1 MIYRRQC
8 HDTERVKQTADWR
21 STKRQNRSGDKTASV
36 LVTRSVMHPKYHKTV
51 KRFKKYL
58 VHDEKNELNVG
69 DSVIAVEC
77 RPLSKTKSFR
87 LKTILATGV
96 K

>member
-1 MIYRRQC
+1 MALKREISGKV
-8 HDTERVKQTADWR
+8 VKKA
-21 STKRQNRSGDKTASV
+21 GDKTV
-36 LVTRSVMHPKYHKTV
+36 TILVERKVMHPRYHKIV

-58 VHDEKNELNVG
+58 VHDETN
-69 DSVIAVEC
+69 SVNIDDKIVAIEC

-87 LKTILATGV
+87 LKEIVQTGV

>member
-1 MIYRRQC
+1 MTHKREIQGKVVTIAGNKTISMVVERR
-8 HDTERVKQTADWR
+8 
-21 STKRQNRSGDKTASV
+21 
-36 LVTRSVMHPKYHKTV
+36 VMHPRYHKVV

-58 VHDEKNELNVG
+58 VHDERNEVKVG
-69 DSVIAVEC
+69 DEIIAIEC

-87 LKTILATGV
+87 LKTVVTGA

>member
-1 MIYRRQC
+1 MTHKREIQGVV
-8 HDTERVKQTADWR
+8 VK
-21 STKRQNRSGDKTASV
+21 RSGEKTASV

-69 DSVIAVEC
+69 DTVIAVEC

-87 LKTILATGV
+87 LKTIVATGV
-96 K
+96 N